1 MKKKG
6 LLFFILGLTFNL
18 DAQKKATVQDG
29 IKVVYEPLF
38 TSFKKQYLYKNT
50 VN

>member
-18 DAQKKATVQDG
+18 DAQKKKLQ
-29 IKVVYEPLF
+29 
-38 TSFKKQYLYKNT
+38 FKMVLK
-50 VN
+50 